1 MAEFDG
7 YLINQTFTI
16 GEKELSLDNV
26 NLLTEK
32 ISESETVYGNIGQ
45 DLIQKFDT
53 MILNFN
59 QMFIRFE

>member
-7 YLINQTFTI
+7 YVISQTFTI
-16 GEKELSLDNV
+16 GEKEVSLDNI

-45 DLIQKFDT
+45 DIIQQFDT

-59 QMFIRFE
+59 QMFIQFE